1 MQKTQ
6 ILTLMI
12 VLSWTHSWV
21 KTPREARLSRM
32 MMMMMIRIVLSG
44 FSLRIRLIYKDKK
57 KRKTNQSNK

>member
-6 ILTLMI
+6 ILTFMI

-32 MMMMMIRIVLSG
+32 IMMIRIVLSG
-44 FSLRIRLIYKDKK
+44 FSLRIRLIYKD
-57 KRKTNQSNK
+57 